1 MHFQLTGGS
10 QGSQPFGDRVFG
22 FQLPVSGSQ
31 LPMPGMPTPEWLMP
45 RWLSPDTRDY
55 PPPSIQSSMLHSTQL
70 STPTPTPNLN
80 SLLSHVGPTQFDI
93 TGLRTARGVRHAD
106 A

>member
-22 FQLPVSGSQ
+22 FQLPASGSR

-55 PPPSIQSSMLHSTQL
+55 PPPSIQSSTLHSTQP
-70 STPTPTPNLN
+70 STPTPNLN
-80 SLLSHVGPTQFDI
+80 SLLSHIAAAQFNI
-93 TGLRTARGVRHAD
+93 ARLAASRGVRHAD